1 MFYPQL
7 VENKGDTE
15 ENRLSAASISDAS
28 VFLRVLGG

>member
-15 ENRLSAASISDAS
+15 ENGLSVPHVSDAS
-28 VFLRVLGG
+28 VFLRFIGG